1 LGFSATGGL
10 GIPIMYGL
18 VCKCSGID
26 KVVHVFVHLTTM
38 IKWRIQMKLVDLGK
52 DHRVCGGKRALLLYW
67 GLPGRPYHGCRGV
80 LVLKKPFCI

>member
-38 IKWRIQMKLVDLGK
+38 IKWSRIQMKLVDLGK
-52 DHRVCGGKRALLLYW
+52 DHRVCGGKKGSTSLLGVTW
-67 GLPGRPYHGCRGV
+67 ETLPWM
-80 LVLKKPFCI
+80 